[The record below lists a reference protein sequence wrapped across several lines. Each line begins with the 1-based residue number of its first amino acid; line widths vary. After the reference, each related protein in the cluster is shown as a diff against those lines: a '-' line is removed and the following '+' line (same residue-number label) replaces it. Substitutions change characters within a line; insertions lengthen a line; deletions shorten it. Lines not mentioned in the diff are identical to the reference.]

1 MLSVIEACMLLELCV
16 DEIGP
21 DEAAR
26 AAVDLHRQL
35 AGLRHDDQ
43 VELRAQLAE
52 VAEGASDPRYAE
64 FVAGLADR
72 FGLDHARDGAHLS
85 WG

>member
-1 MLSVIEACMLLELCV
+1 MLAVIEACMLLELCL

-21 DEAAR
+21 DRASRTAAQ
-26 AAVDLHRQL
+26 LHDHL

-52 VAEGASDPRYAE
+52 IAEEAPDRHYAE

-72 FGLDHARDGAHLS
+72 FGLDHPRDGAHLF
-85 WG
+85 WR